1 MILTCFILVFQ
12 IPSGW
17 VFGPPKCPPDKTFRD
32 LQGFQTPHKL
42 FGGFWETRD
51 HWIWLQLKMFNF
63 PLSLRPKLWKGDRL
77 DRDRLGWTM
86 WDFTGILMMRYHQW
100 DGWRLLC
107 TIACCVFHC
116 FPHGWFFEWHLTFY
130 YGTLT
135 IWLEYICKSHWF
147 HPELPWVYFYSFQI
161 ICLSEPPSF
170 QGSLITCSTCISACA
185 DGALW
190 QMAIDLL
197 QEVEVCNPWRRM
209 TDGGAMGEP
218 LGVFSA
224 WGLWTKHEQ
233 NYFSEVF

>member
-1 MILTCFILVFQ
+1 
-12 IPSGW
+12 
-17 VFGPPKCPPDKTFRD
+17 
-32 LQGFQTPHKL
+32 
-42 FGGFWETRD
+42 
-51 HWIWLQLKMFNF
+51 
-63 PLSLRPKLWKGDRL
+63 
-77 DRDRLGWTM
+77 
-86 WDFTGILMMRYHQW
+86 MRYHQW

-116 FPHGWFFEWHLTFY
+116 FPHGWFFEWHLIFY

-161 ICLSEPPSF
+161 FCLSEPPSF

-233 NYFSEVF
+233 NYFFRGFLKGIVGYVSQVVDFSRAKSSKKNHEMMMAWNHQNSTFSPWQHHHVMISSNLWKSWVWMSYGSAGR